1 MRTRKFLGGVALAA
15 ATVLALAG
23 CAGGG
28 TPAATDG
35 GTAGGA
41 TDGAPAS
48 GESYKIGISQLVQHP
63 ALDAA
68 TEGFQRAFEEAGI
81 DVEFD
86 VQNANGEQSTAV
98 TIAQTF
104 ASDADIDLVL
114 AVATPAA
121 QAAATA
127 ITDRPVLFTA
137 VTDPVAAELVESNE
151 APGGNITGT
160 TDMQPVADQI
170 ALIKEIDPEASTVGI
185 IYASGE
191 VNSQIQV
198 DLAQEAADGLGIE
211 LKTATVTTVNDIPD
225 ALASLGDVD
234 ALYVP
239 TDNMLVSGIDA
250 LMQFAESNQLLVVTG
265 DSGPVEESGAVAT
278 LGLDYEKLGF
288 QTGEMAVKVLTEG
301 ADPATM
307 AVEAQTEFN
316 LIVNKSGAEALGVEI
331 PQAVLDKAATVIE

>member
-23 CAGGG
+23 CAGNG

-35 GTAGGA
+35 ADGGSTGGDA
-41 TDGAPAS
+41 T
-48 GESYKIGISQLVQHP
+48 GESYRIGISQLVQHP
-63 ALDAA
+63 ALDGA
-68 TEGFQRAFEEAGI
+68 TAGFQRAFEEAGI

-104 ASDADIDLVL
+104 ASDSSIDLVL

-185 IYASGE
+185 VYASGE

-198 DLAQEAADGLGIE
+198 DLAQEAADELGLE

-225 ALASLGDVD
+225 ALGSLGDID

-250 LMQFAESNQLLVVTG
+250 LMQFAETNQLLVVTG

-278 LGLDYEKLGF
+278 LGLNYEELGY
-288 QTGEMAVKVLTEG
+288 QTG
-301 ADPATM
+301 
-307 AVEAQTEFN
+307 
-316 LIVNKSGAEALGVEI
+316 
-331 PQAVLDKAATVIE
+331 